1 LLRDQDIERID
12 VVNYISHGVRKDG
25 QEESVDSES
34 SETAE
39 GDEERQPSPLERYAT
54 NLNEQAKDGKIDP
67 LIGRSEEIERVIQT
81 LSRRRKN
88 NPLLVGESG
97 VGKTAIAEGLAR
109 LIVDG
114 QVPEVIS
121 ESTVFFSRPWCTTR
135 RHQVS
140 RRFRKTP

>member
-1 LLRDQDIERID
+1 MNRVRPLRAMR
-12 VVNYISHGVRKDG
+12 SG
-25 QEESVDSES
+25 S
-34 SETAE
+34 TA
-39 GDEERQPSPLERYAT
+39 LERYAT

-114 QVPEVIS
+114 LGARS
-121 ESTVFFSRPWCTTR
+121 N
-135 RHQVS
+135 
-140 RRFRKTP
+140 